1 MATFKEISAADIK
14 TSRSA
19 LNQLVDIIQED
30 VSGSITR
37 KSYEVFVTGGV
48 GPGVTSSLF
57 QTVYDQDFTLQS
69 ANAIFDIS
77 VGLQPDGP
85 LVTEALTGEDSSGK
99 KLFSSQSLMMREKT
113 YVYKQF
119 AQTLLGDAD
128 AVFTAPFGDENS
140 ENQIECAMFL
150 GFKRLFARD
159 KIKRETFAL
168 RFYQSASISGNSQ
181 AWLENPSE
189 NVDGLASGCSGW
201 YGTCT
206 ETGIPSA
213 WDNVSDNIF
222 TTSTGSVAIYTDI
235 GSSTAK
241 RATFGGEVGNI
252 VNSYNNDETVGI
264 LFYDAGVAVLD
275 LNKMWQGD
283 QPAMGIIDAM
293 NNTEHSHFG
302 ASGGA
307 SGAEVTIPCGKIGM
321 GYGDTTAN
329 TTFYPDFLVSASMDN
344 IIDHLA
350 TARFQS
356 GTLTAM
362 TFQNI
367 TNINSTLIFCR
378 ATADEFNYSSNPT
391 YVADDD
397 RVVVIDEG
405 QEDTQRSF
413 TFPTTVGLYDAN
425 DNLLAVAKMSR
436 PIEKND
442 EKDITVRVRLDF

>member
-113 YVYKQF
+113 YIYKQF

-128 AVFTAPFGDENS
+128 AVFTAPFGDEDSN
-140 ENQIECAMFL
+140 NQIECAMFL

-159 KIKRETFAL
+159 KIKRETFAI
-168 RFYQSASISGNSQ
+168 RFYQSASISGNS
-181 AWLENPSE
+181 ADYAALAGLGEDYYGGSAG
-189 NVDGLASGCSGW
+189 DGTPHEDGMAHDDI
-201 YGTCT
+201 T
-206 ETGIPSA
+206 
-213 WDNVSDNIF
+213 DNIF

-252 VNSYNNDETVGI
+252 VNSYNNDETVGV

-275 LNKMWQGD
+275 LNKIWQGD
-283 QPAMGIIDAM
+283 QPAMGVIDAM
-293 NNTEHSHFG
+293 NNTEHEWVG
-302 ASGGA
+302 TTGGA
-307 SGAEVTIPCGKIGM
+307 SGASVTIPCGMIGM
-321 GYGDTTAN
+321 GYGDTTTN

-344 IIDHLA
+344 IIDHLS